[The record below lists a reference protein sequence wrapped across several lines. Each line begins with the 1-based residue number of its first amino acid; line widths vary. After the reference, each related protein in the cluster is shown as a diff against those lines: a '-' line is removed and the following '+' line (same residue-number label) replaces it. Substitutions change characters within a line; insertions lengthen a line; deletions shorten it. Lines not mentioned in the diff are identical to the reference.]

1 MAARVPGAIYV
12 NGEWE
17 VDLARR
23 ELRVRGA
30 AVPLGRRAFEIVAAL
45 IQAAGQLVT
54 KDDMM
59 DRVWPGAIVGEN
71 ALQVHIS
78 AVRKALGSDRA
89 MLETRFGRGYRLLGD
104 WQPRDAGAPG
114 EPDERSA
121 EFTRPRQP
129 AQSNFPGT
137 PGSLVGRAVSVVDVQ
152 TLLSAYRVVTLVG
165 PGGIGK
171 TSLALDVG
179 RRLLPDLNGDVWLVE
194 LASLSDPGMVASV
207 AASVLGLRIGSGE
220 VTASTV
226 AQAIGGTR
234 MLLVLDNC
242 EHVIDAAAS
251 LAESVVRLCPRA
263 IVLATSRESLR
274 IDGEHVYRVPP
285 LDVPPERPEEPDDIL
300 SHSAVQLF
308 TARMQAGDS
317 QSSLAADDLTAIAA
331 ICRHLDGIP
340 LAIELAAARAVTLG
354 PRHVA
359 ARMHDRFKLLTAG
372 RRTALARHQTLA
384 AALDWSHD
392 LLTDDERTTLRRL
405 GVFAGDF
412 TLEAAEAIVPDNGTA
427 ASAVAESLASLV
439 AKSLAGVERVA
450 APARYRLLET
460 TRAYAQGKLEAAGEQ
475 NTVSRRH
482 ATHFLDVL
490 KSGAAAR
497 EPDGSPTPTR
507 QTRLLVDEVSAAL
520 EWAFSPP
527 GDRTPGDKTLGDKT
541 LGDKTLGDKTPG
553 DRAPGDK
560 APGDKAPG
568 DKAPGDMT
576 LGVNLTVA
584 AIPLWMRSTLVAE
597 CRRRVEQAIDV
608 LHGQSGG
615 DGRGELQLMIAL
627 ATAMQNGVGPGWETT
642 RLWRRANELA
652 EQSGDQDFRL
662 RTLWGLW
669 IDCRNAGK
677 HREGL
682 EMANRFHALATSRGE
697 PSDMLVADRMVGM
710 SLAILGDLGN
720 ARNHVERMLS
730 RYEEVDRT
738 AHMVR
743 FHFEQRAGAESLLA
757 WILWLQ
763 GFPGRARTIID
774 EVVAEVAANGHAMQ
788 ICVLLAQFACPVAWL
803 NGDLFRL
810 ERFIATLLD
819 HAGRHGLAAWRARGE
834 CWRAL
839 GRIRQGDSTAGIAA
853 LDRALQGFP
862 GHGRAFQHVWLL
874 GELARA
880 QADAGAGND
889 GRGAIELALER
900 AGAGGELWCLAE
912 LLRIRGHVLQS
923 LGESD
928 AAEKSFAESLA
939 VARRQLARAWELR
952 AATSLSRLWCETG
965 RQAAAV
971 TLLHPLC
978 REFVGEP
985 ETADLSEARGLL
997 STAS

>member
-1 MAARVPGAIYV
+1 MAARRPLSIYV

-17 VDLARR
+17 VDLTRQ
-23 ELRVRGA
+23 EMRVRGA
-30 AVPLGRRAFEIVAAL
+30 AVPLGRRALEIVIVL
-45 IQAAGQLVT
+45 IQAEGRVVT
-54 KDDMM
+54 KDELM
-59 DRVWPGAIVGEN
+59 DRIWPGAIVGDN

-78 AVRKALGSDRA
+78 AVRKALGTDRS
-89 MLETRFGRGYRLLGD
+89 MLETRFGRGYRLRGD
-104 WQPRDAGAPG
+104 WQLRDTGAPAEADDPAA
-114 EPDERSA
+114 EPL
-121 EFTRPRQP
+121 RPGQP

-137 PGSLVGRAVSVVDVQ
+137 PGSLVGRTVALLQVQ
-152 TLLSAYRVVTLVG
+152 TLLSAYRAVTLVG

-179 RRLLPDLNGDVWLVE
+179 RRLLAELNGEVWLVE
-194 LASLSDPGMVASV
+194 LASLSDPAMVPSV
-207 AASVLGLRIGSGE
+207 TASVLGLRLGSGE
-220 VTASTV
+220 ITESTV

-242 EHVIDAAAS
+242 EHLIDAAAR

-263 IVLATSRESLR
+263 TVLATSRENLR

-285 LDVPPERPEEPDDIL
+285 LDVPPEGPGEPDSIL

-308 TARMQAGDS
+308 TTRMRAAGS
-317 QSSLAADDLTAIAA
+317 QGTPAPDDLAAIAA

-340 LAIELAAARAVTLG
+340 LAIELAAARAVALG
-354 PRHVA
+354 PRQVA
-359 ARMHDRFKLLTAG
+359 ARMQDRFRLLTTG
-372 RRTALARHQTLA
+372 RRTALPRHQTLA

-392 LLTDDERTTLRRL
+392 LLTGDEQTTLRRL
-405 GVFAGDF
+405 AVFAGDF
-412 TLEAAEAIVPDNGTA
+412 PLEAAEAVVPDPGEPA
-427 ASAVAESLASLV
+427 AMIADSLASLV
-439 AKSLAGVERVA
+439 AKSLAGVESA
-450 APARYRLLET
+450 AVPARYRLLET
-460 TRAYAQGKLEAAGEQ
+460 TRAYAQGKLEAAAEQ
-475 NTVSRRH
+475 YAVCRRH
-482 ATHFLDVL
+482 AAYYLDVL

-520 EWAFSPP
+520 DWAFSPP
-527 GDRTPGDKTLGDKT
+527 GDKP
-541 LGDKTLGDKTPG
+541 
-553 DRAPGDK
+553 
-560 APGDKAPG
+560 
-568 DKAPGDMT
+568 

-608 LHGQSGG
+608 LHGQNG
-615 DGRGELQLMIAL
+615 DGGRGEVQLMIAL
-627 ATAMQNGVGPGWETT
+627 ATAMQNGAGPGWETT

-652 EQSGDQDFRL
+652 EQSGDPDFRL

-669 IDCRNAGK
+669 IDSRNAGK

-682 EMANRFHALATSRGE
+682 DLANRFHTLATSRGE
-697 PSDMLVADRMVGM
+697 PSDLLVADRMVGM

-720 ARNHVERMLS
+720 ARSHVEHMLS
-730 RYEEVDRT
+730 RYAEAERT

-763 GFPGRARTIID
+763 GFPGRARSMID
-774 EVVAEVAANGHAMQ
+774 EVVAEVAANGHALQ

-803 NGDLFRL
+803 TGDLFRL
-810 ERFIATLLD
+810 DRFIASLLD
-819 HAGRHGLAAWRARGE
+819 QASRHGLAAWRARGE
-834 CWRAL
+834 CWHAL
-839 GRIRQGDSTAGIAA
+839 RRIRQGDSAAGIAA
-853 LDRALQGFP
+853 LERALQGFP
-862 GHGRAFQHVWLL
+862 GHGGAFQHVWLL

-880 QADAGAGND
+880 QADAGAGDD

-900 AGAGGELWCLAE
+900 AHTGGELWCLPE
-912 LLRIRGHVLQS
+912 LLRIRGHVLRS

-928 AAEKSFAESLA
+928 AAEASFTEALA
-939 VARRQLARAWELR
+939 VARRQQARAWELR
-952 AATSLSRLWCETG
+952 AATSLSRLWCDTG
-965 RQAAAV
+965 REAAAAA
-971 TLLHPLC
+971 LLDPLC
-978 REFVGEP
+978 CLFVGEP

-997 STAS
+997 SAVL